1 MTAVS
6 FKRFLRL
13 APLVLFLL
21 AAFVAAVVPLPYYAV
36 GPGPAREVEPLIHLD
51 GPTVYDSAGKLVM
64 TTVSFRQATGVQA
77 FVAWLDPHRSVVA
90 QDVLYPSGETQAQER
105 QRSLSQM
112 DTSKIDA
119 ASVVLRQLGGYPKQH
134 GPGALIEGV
143 TPGCPAEGKLF
154 SGDLVTSI
162 DGAAVSSVAQAQKL
176 LDAIPANAQT
186 TFEVRAAG
194 KTHDIRITRQ
204 SCVGDR
210 APLFGI
216 SMIANFPY
224 RIRIVSG
231 DIGGPSAGLMWA
243 LGMYDLLTPGDL
255 TGGKVIAGTGTIDL
269 EGKVGPIGG
278 IGDKVIAAQAVGAD
292 VFLVPQADLKGAQAA
307 SDGSMRIVPV
317 ASFQNA
323 LAAVGSL

>member
-6 FKRFLRL
+6 PKRFLRL
-13 APLVLFLL
+13 APLVLLL
-21 AAFVAAVVPLPYYAV
+21 IAAFVASVVPLPYYAV
-36 GPGPAREVEPLIHLD
+36 GPGPAREVEPLIHVD
-51 GPTVYDSAGKLVM
+51 GPTVYASAGKLVM
-64 TTVSFRQATGVQA
+64 TTVSFRQTTGVQA

-119 ASVVLRQLGGYPKQH
+119 ASVVLRQLGDYPKQH

-143 TPGCPAEGKLF
+143 APGCPAEGELF
-154 SGDLVTSI
+154 AGDLVTSI
-162 DGAAVSSVAQAQKL
+162 DGTAVSSVAQAQKL
-176 LDAIPANAQT
+176 LDSIPANAEV
-186 TFEVRAAG
+186 TFEVRAAA
-194 KTHDIRITRQ
+194 KTHDIRITRR
-204 SCVGDR
+204 SCVDGR

-216 SMIANFPY
+216 SMIPNFPY
-224 RIRIVSG
+224 RVRIVSG

-243 LGMYDLLTPGDL
+243 LGMYDLLTRDDL

-269 EGKVGPIGG
+269 QGDVGPIGG

-292 VFLVPQADLKGAQAA
+292 VFLVPKDDLKGARAE
-307 SDGSMRIVPV
+307 SDGTMRIVPV
-317 ASFQNA
+317 ATFQGA
-323 LAAVGSL
+323 LDAIGSL

>member
-13 APLVLFLL
+13 APLVLLL
-21 AAFVAAVVPLPYYAV
+21 VAVLVASWVPLPYYAV
-36 GPGPAREVEPLIHLD
+36 GPGPAREVEPLIHVD
-51 GPTVYDSAGKLVM
+51 GPTVYASAGKLVM
-64 TTVSFRQATGVQA
+64 TTVSFRQTTGVQA
-77 FVAWLDPHRSVVA
+77 FLAWLDPNRSVVA
-90 QDVLYPSGETQAQER
+90 QDVLYPSGETQAQEQ

-119 ASVVLRQLGGYPKQH
+119 ASVVLRQTGGYPKQH

-143 TPGCPAEGKLF
+143 APGCPAEGRLF
-154 SGDLVTSI
+154 AGDLVTAI
-162 DGAAVSSVAQAQKL
+162 DGTSVRSVSGAQKL
-176 LDAIPANAQT
+176 LDAIPTNAEA
-186 TFEVRAAG
+186 TFHVRAAG
-194 KTHDIRITRQ
+194 QTHDIRVTRR
-204 SCVGDR
+204 SCVGGH

-224 RIRIVSG
+224 RVRIESG

-269 EGKVGPIGG
+269 QGKVGPIGG
-278 IGDKVIAAQAVGAD
+278 IGDKVVAAQSVGAD
-292 VFLVPQADLKGAQAA
+292 VFLVPKGNLKGAQAA
-307 SDGSMRIVPV
+307 SDGSMRIVSV
-317 ASFQNA
+317 ASFQDA
-323 LAAVGSL
+323 LSAIGSL